1 MSKMKTKSKSKMN
14 KNKVKVN
21 KRKVNPKP
29 KKSKEAEEWMSGSD
43 GEESDELNAKQIGD
57 ESDDDLTSIV
67 DHKKSLQ
74 SLKETDKEFYEFL
87 QQNDKQLL
95 DFDINDEDVDED
107 SEEDNEL
114 DTEGDQSEGISKL
127 SVKQV
132 NDWSHRL
139 EDKAD
144 IETIK
149 SVVKWFRRAV
159 NQTSGES
166 DGQIMNAEV
175 FNAITN
181 VCLIDLLP
189 AVHKILKLPQIGSN
203 EWSSDVKVMDPTKS
217 RNWKKVMAVMKCY
230 LTDVIKMVGSVSE
243 QSLKTTLL
251 RHILHLIP
259 FLITFPHLIK
269 RVLKQTLESYKTVYN
284 WQFLN
289 SILLW
294 TQLLCSHNTVDELK
308 PLISPL
314 VNVIIGTIRLIP
326 SAKYFP
332 MRFHLIKALIKLSD
346 ETNAFIPILP
356 FVTQVFDNFD
366 KQLKKNKSNDEKELN
381 FDLLIKV
388 SNISANDFQF
398 RDSTINK
405 IRKFIK
411 RSHVVQHNQLL
422 KQLLDKIEDNS
433 KLICE
438 KRKNVEFSISDS
450 LSINSWES
458 QMKCDG
464 TPLNHFYNQRKK
476 IKSNKDI
483 SDINVNV
490 EPKVG
495 TSSGTTEAAKPTSAH
510 KLHNQS
516 NSKKR
521 KLNESQSKGTENK
534 SKKVK
539 KSRNRKKSVHN
550 NNRKTNVSFDLNQT
564 LDISSDECD

>member
-1 MSKMKTKSKSKMN
+1 LDQMVAYQHSFIF
-14 KNKVKVN
+14 V
-21 KRKVNPKP
+21 R
-29 KKSKEAEEWMSGSD
+29 
-43 GEESDELNAKQIGD
+43 
-57 ESDDDLTSIV
+57 
-67 DHKKSLQ
+67 
-74 SLKETDKEFYEFL
+74 
-87 QQNDKQLL
+87 QLA
-95 DFDINDEDVDED
+95 IN
-107 SEEDNEL
+107 L
-114 DTEGDQSEGISKL
+114 RT
-127 SVKQV
+127 
-132 NDWSHRL
+132 
-139 EDKAD
+139 AM
-144 IETIK
+144 TIK
-149 SVVKWFRRAV
+149 
-159 NQTSGES
+159 
-166 DGQIMNAEV
+166 
-175 FNAITN
+175 
-181 VCLIDLLP
+181 
-189 AVHKILKLPQIGSN
+189 
-203 EWSSDVKVMDPTKS
+203 
-217 RNWKKVMAVMKCY
+217 KK
-230 LTDVIKMVGSVSE
+230 
-243 QSLKTTLL
+243 
-251 RHILHLIP
+251 
-259 FLITFPHLIK
+259 
-269 RVLKQTLESYKTVYN
+269 ESYKTVYN

-405 IRKFIK
+405 VYDLILYYLSTQSHRIAFPELVHISVIKIRKFIK

-495 TSSGTTEAAKPTSAH
+495 TSRGTTEAAKPTSAH
-510 KLHNQS
+510 KLDNQS

-550 NNRKTNVSFDLNQT
+550 NRKTNVSFDLNQT